1 MIKGADLEMKRLSC
15 IKPSRPNLIT
25 HILKIRELFPT
36 SVTEKDVKTEG
47 SEIRNAA
54 GFEGGGRDYGP
65 RNAGGP
71 PGAGEGKGTNSSLEP
86 PERGP
91 DVTLILAL

>member
-1 MIKGADLEMKRLSC
+1 M
-15 IKPSRPNLIT
+15 
-25 HILKIRELFPT
+25 
-36 SVTEKDVKTEG
+36 TEKDVKTEG

-54 GFEGGGRDYGP
+54 GFEGGGRDYGL

-71 PGAGEGKGTNSSLEP
+71 PGAGEGKGTNSPLEP

-91 DVTLILAL
+91 DVTLILALWDPYQTSDLQNFKIISLLI